1 MNTLMENAE
10 SMKIGS
16 VDFVSPSEIRVLLDL
31 DAPSDVALNAG
42 TPRPFP
48 RVNTYVLVP
57 AEGGFL
63 VAQIEW
69 ITIERAQFPKRRGMQ
84 DFGVLDLP
92 YPLHSL

>member
-31 DAPSDVALNAG
+31 DAPSDVALNGG

-48 RVNTYVLVP
+48 RVNSYVLVP

-63 VAQIEW
+63 VAQVVECRILVSW
-69 ITIERAQFPKRRGMQ
+69 IYPTRSER
-84 DFGVLDLP
+84 
-92 YPLHSL
+92 